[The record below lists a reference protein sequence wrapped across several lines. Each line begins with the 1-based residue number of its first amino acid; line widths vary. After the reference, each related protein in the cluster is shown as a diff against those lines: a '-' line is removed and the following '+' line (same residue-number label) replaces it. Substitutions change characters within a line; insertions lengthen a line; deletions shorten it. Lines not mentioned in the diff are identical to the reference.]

1 MAQNIQLI
9 LNESEVTAGTRGAS
23 LGPNALKIAAWKKQ
37 SQYFAQFERSF
48 VIHNNEGLL
57 NKPPKYPFAKRIEG
71 LTQVFH
77 ELNQYI
83 TSTLQ
88 NGDFPLIIAGDH
100 GSAGGTIAA
109 LKLNNPTKRLG
120 VVWIDAHGDLH
131 TPYTTP
137 SGNMH
142 GMPLATALGVD
153 NMECQINQ
161 PKNDVVGLWNGLKEF
176 GGVAPK
182 INADDL
188 VFIAVRDTEAPEDA
202 LMEKLAIKNFSVEE
216 VNEKGTDLVV
226 QETLHL
232 LADCDMIY
240 VSFDVDSM
248 DPNVVSHGTGTP
260 VDNGLMPEQAHDLMA
275 GLIRSGK
282 LACLEF
288 VEINPCLDEKK
299 NVMAEVAFD
308 LLESLTPIIKEQL

>member
-1 MAQNIQLI
+1 
-9 LNESEVTAGTRGAS
+9 
-23 LGPNALKIAAWKKQ
+23 
-37 SQYFAQFERSF
+37 
-48 VIHNNEGLL
+48 
-57 NKPPKYPFAKRIEG
+57 
-71 LTQVFH
+71 
-77 ELNQYI
+77 
-83 TSTLQ
+83 
-88 NGDFPLIIAGDH
+88 
-100 GSAGGTIAA
+100 
-109 LKLNNPTKRLG
+109 
-120 VVWIDAHGDLH
+120 
-131 TPYTTP
+131 
-137 SGNMH
+137 MH

-153 NMECQINQ
+153 NIECQINQ

-226 QETLHL
+226 QETLDL